1 MVAMARRRARG
12 TRSEAEAAP
21 SEASA
26 EDEFEARGTE
36 DAPSLAPF
44 PEGPRSLRLLA
55 LWGGYLAVVHL
66 LARAS
71 VDELAIRPQPGWHT
85 APGVP
90 LLARWDAGWY
100 QALADQGY
108 AFDRTQESTAGFF
121 PLYSILMKAAASLL
135 SLGTYQGGV
144 VVSSL
149 CLLAAMYLVHGYARR
164 SGAEPWTAVV
174 LLLAL
179 PSSFILASVYS
190 ESLFLTCALG
200 SFVLARQ
207 DRWRAAA
214 VLAALAALTR
224 VHGIVLIPTLLV
236 DAWMRREG
244 PRPTL
249 RALAPAAGA
258 LLGFAGLCGYFAVKF
273 HDPWAYFHAKQAWG
287 LLAHDAGS
295 VLFDDWRAL
304 LSGRGRLSNTVGW
317 VLAGA
322 WVAGA
327 VTLVRQRRLA
337 EATWVIAYMVMT
349 LGGGGHVVWG
359 VSRYSLSMFP
369 LLTLVPPRHAQWV
382 ILVGALLQCFLL
394 VEYVAFLP
402 NAP

>member
-1 MVAMARRRARG
+1 MTAMARRRARG
-12 TRSEAEAAP
+12 ARVDGDAAAR
-21 SEASA
+21 EASA
-26 EDEFEARGTE
+26 GDEFASAGADGTLLE
-36 DAPSLAPF
+36 PF
-44 PEGPRSLRLLA
+44 PEGARSLRLLA
-55 LWGGYLAVVHL
+55 LWGGYLAVVHF

-71 VDELAIRPQPGWHT
+71 VDELAIRPQPGWHQ

-121 PLYSILMKAAASLL
+121 PLYSVLMKGAASLL
-135 SLGTYQGGV
+135 SLGTYQGGL

-149 CLLAAMYLVHGYARR
+149 CLLAAMYLVHTYARR
-164 SGAEPWTAVV
+164 VGAEPWTAVA

-179 PSSFILASVYS
+179 PSGFILASAYS

-200 SFVLARQ
+200 SFVLARE
-207 DRWRAAA
+207 DRWGWAA

-236 DAWMRREG
+236 DAWLRREG
-244 PRPTL
+244 PRPSL
-249 RALAPAAGA
+249 RALLPAAGA
-258 LLGFAGLCGYFAVKF
+258 LLGFAGLCAYFAVRF
-273 HDPWAYFHAKQAWG
+273 RDPWAYFHAKQAWG

-295 VLFDDWRAL
+295 VLYDDWRAL

-317 VLAGA
+317 LLAGA
-322 WVAGA
+322 WVAGS

-382 ILVGALLQCFLL
+382 ILVGALVQCFLL

>member
-1 MVAMARRRARG
+1 MVVMARRRARG
-12 TRSEAEAAP
+12 ARGEAEDAPREPSAEDATATAEAAG
-21 SEASA
+21 ASIL
-26 EDEFEARGTE
+26 G
-36 DAPSLAPF
+36 PF

-55 LWGGYLAVVHL
+55 LWGGYLAVVHT

-71 VDELAIRPQPGWHT
+71 VAELSIRAQPGWHT

-108 AFDRTQESTAGFF
+108 AFDRTRETTAGFF
-121 PLYSILMKAAASLL
+121 PLYSLLMKGAASLL

-149 CLLAAMYLVHGYARR
+149 CLLTAMYLVHVYARR
-164 SGAEPWTAVV
+164 AGAEPWTAVA
-174 LLLAL
+174 LLLSL
-179 PSSFILASVYS
+179 PSGFILASVYS
-190 ESLFLTCALG
+190 EGLFLTCALG
-200 SFVLARQ
+200 SFVLARR
-207 DRWRAAA
+207 DRWREAAL
-214 VLAALAALTR
+214 LAALAALTR
-224 VHGIVLIPTLLV
+224 PHGLALIPTLLV
-236 DAWMRREG
+236 DAWTRREG

-249 RALAPAAGA
+249 RALAPAAVA
-258 LLGFAGLCGYFAVKF
+258 ALGFASLCAYFAAKF
-273 HDPWAYFHAKQAWG
+273 GDPWAYFHAKQAWG
-287 LLAHDAGS
+287 LLAHDAAS
-295 VLFDDWRAL
+295 VLFDDWRAM
-304 LSGRGRLSNTVGW
+304 LSGRGSLSNTVGW

-322 WVAGA
+322 WVAGS

-369 LLTLVPPRHAQWV
+369 LLTLVPPRYAQWV
-382 ILVGALLQCFLL
+382 ILVGALVQCFLL

-402 NAP
+402 PAP